1 MVVQRLNTLKKEK
14 NNIEALVVK
23 MIEIFHDNPIIKLKY
38 NYEDIREYLKVK
50 L

>member
-23 MIEIFHDNPIIKLKY
+23 MIEIFNANPVIKLKY
-38 NYEDIREYLKVK
+38 NYEDLREYLKVK